1 MGWFDEQIHDRKRSD
16 AEIFSESFMQMA
28 GAVMGKPAGQE
39 TESEGKLSK
48 NAVEEILEFYHVKP
62 VEVPENITDINE
74 VLEYQMR
81 PRGIMRRTVHLEK
94 GWHRDAQG
102 AMLATLKA
110 DNSIVALIP
119 DKLAGYRYY
128 EHVSGRY
135 IKVDRHV
142 EDRFQT
148 EAVAFYKPFPLG
160 KMGVGSLVRYIC
172 EQINVSDILVLCLI
186 MLLSTMVGLAI
197 PYINEKLFSG
207 VIASGSETVLM
218 ASAAFLMAATIS
230 RVLFLAAQRLVN
242 IRINTKLRVN
252 VEAAAMMRML
262 SLPAHF
268 FKDYNSGE
276 LADRMGY
283 INKLCTQL
291 VSIAV
296 STSLTSVF
304 SLLYIAQI
312 FTFAPGLVIPAL
324 VVTLLT
330 VIVTVV
336 SVFMQTKITQ
346 KQMLLESKESG
357 ISYAIIT
364 GIQKIRLS
372 GSEKRAFG
380 RWAKT
385 YANQAALLYNPPTFL
400 KVSSVISLA
409 LSLVGMIV
417 MYYAALSTGVSVSQ
431 YYAFN
436 SSYGMVNAAFMALA
450 GIMYTIAQIRPT
462 LEMIRPILET
472 APEISSDKEVIT
484 NIGGGIELDNITF
497 RYSEEMPPV
506 LNDMTLKIKPG
517 QYVAIVGET
526 GCGKSTLMRLMLG
539 FETPQKG
546 AVYYDGKDIKQVDL
560 KSLRQ
565 KIGSVMQNGKLFPG
579 DIFANITLTSP
590 GLSLDDAW
598 EAAAIAGIAD
608 DIKAM
613 PMGMHTQI
621 SEGQGGISG
630 GQKQRLLIARAIAP
644 KPKILIFDEATSA
657 LDNIT
662 QKQISDALDDM
673 KCTRIVI
680 AHRLSTIRHCD
691 RIVLVRDG
699 KIAEDGTYE
708 ELMSLGGDFADL
720 VSRQLLE
727 NEVSA

>member
-39 TESEGKLSK
+39 PESEGKLSK

-230 RVLFLAAQRLVN
+230 RILFLAAQRLVN

-276 LADRMGY
+276 LADRMSY

-296 STSLTSVF
+296 STSLTSIF

>member
-62 VEVPENITDINE
+62 VEVPESITDINE
-74 VLEYQMR
+74 ILEYQMR